1 MVVEEKAVRW
11 LKKRGI
17 NPHLA
22 RGGIREVN
30 ALNALEFG
38 NVAFD
43 PQTGEISVPKTRSLA
58 NIMKRGIDEHELFH
72 RGDFLEKF
80 GPTRKTRKT
89 VREKWEDVRKMLA
102 EMEKYERYIDED
114 HPLRIARDM
123 LISQGYDPLESMLAL
138 WRKSPEQFKRILKL
152 ATAAHIMEKRGQASE
167 KTRRMKRFAQKFF
180 SGSPKKASR
189 VQTIYHISTEIPA
202 YMITAMIEGKRPEK
216 GIAIARAKLASEKYF
231 GGTTEETSAK
241 KMASTYLRIAKM
253 LRSKGLNDEQIA
265 RGIIALHKNVY
276 SPEYAEMLADNRKMI
291 KTAAEAVK
299 LGLFKAEEIRT
310 ALAAQA
316 LGRWAHR

>member
-1 MVVEEKAVRW
+1 

-22 RGGIREVN
+22 RGDIREIN
-30 ALNALEFG
+30 ALNTLEFG

-58 NIMKRGIDEHELFH
+58 NIMKRGVDEHELFH
-72 RGDFLEKF
+72 RGDFLDKF
-80 GPTRKTRKT
+80 GPTRRARKT
-89 VREKWEDVRKMLA
+89 VREKWKDVRKMLA

-123 LISQGYDPLESMLAL
+123 LIGQGYDPLESMLAL
-138 WRKSPEQFKRILKL
+138 WRKNPEQFKRIIKL
-152 ATAAHIMEKRGQASE
+152 ATAAHVMEKRGQASE
-167 KTRRMKRFAQKFF
+167 KTRRMKRLAKTFF
-180 SGSPKKASR
+180 SSTPKKASR
-189 VQTIYHISTEIPA
+189 TRTIYDVSTEVPA
-202 YMITAMIEGKRPEK
+202 YMITAMVERKRPEK
-216 GIAIARAKLASEKYF
+216 GIAIARAKLASETYF
-231 GGTTEETSAK
+231 GGTSWE
-241 KMASTYLRIAKM
+241 KMARKMSSTYLRIAKM
-253 LRSKGLNDEQIA
+253 LRSKGLDDEQIA
-265 RGIIALHKNVY
+265 RAIIGLHKNVY

-291 KTAAEAVK
+291 KNAAEAVK

-316 LGRWAHR
+316 LSKMDQRAKTGAKNY